1 MKTLSLFA
9 LATLG
14 DVTQIKMILF
24 VSNCQGKKGEHFYGA
39 KLMTVLPTNFANVY
53 QRGARYLTGDN
64 EEVVWVKFSTL
75 SQAVLLDNTINVQH
89 AYGHFLICKLGPG
102 FILLAEVCP

>member
-1 MKTLSLFA
+1 

-14 DVTQIKMILF
+14 DATQREMILF
-24 VSNCQGKKGEHFYGA
+24 VSNSQGKKGEHFS
-39 KLMTVLPTNFANVY
+39 KLLTLPTNFANVY

-64 EEVVWVKFSTL
+64 QEVVWVKFSTL
-75 SQAVLLDNTINVQH
+75 NQAVLLDNTINVQH
-89 AYGHFLICKLGPG
+89 ANGHSLICKLGPG